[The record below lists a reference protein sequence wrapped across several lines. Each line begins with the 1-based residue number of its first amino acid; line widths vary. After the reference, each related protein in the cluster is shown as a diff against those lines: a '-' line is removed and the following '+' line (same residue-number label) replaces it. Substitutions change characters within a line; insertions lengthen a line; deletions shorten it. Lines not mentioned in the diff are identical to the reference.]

1 VTATA
6 ATRKRAGR
14 KPAAWKRYAHGSE
27 LEHFAR
33 FCREHLVQ
41 SVDDWDGLPL
51 ELERFQRDSM
61 GEALAYGDDGWPV
74 WQSVVF
80 VWPRK
85 NSKTTTL
92 AAYGVYRLLTSDGS
106 PEILFAAASDKQA
119 DKLFQAAATFIRRSP
134 VLSRLAR
141 VRDHAGQIVREDGQG
156 IIHRMSSDPKRLH
169 GYNPSLV
176 VCDELAQWTTD
187 SLKRAYAAL
196 TSGGGAR
203 RAPQV
208 FTITTAGEASTRSS
222 SILGRLLDAAL
233 ESDDF
238 DERPGLRVS
247 RLWESKTLVWG
258 YEAPTDD
265 PFDAKA
271 MKLANPASWITTE
284 YLARQAANP
293 ELTDAEVLQLHGC
306 VWAAAETTFVPAEQ
320 LAAAAGRGA
329 EVELEDGDQVVLGF
343 DGSERRDETWLTA
356 CSLDGV
362 LQPLARWA
370 KPPGA
375 GDAWRIPRRDVDEA
389 VAAAHERFDVL
400 EFAGDPPGWYAEF
413 DRWSEQFGEDMV
425 VEFETRQAKRFA
437 PACERVR
444 AAFADGT
451 VAVTGKLG
459 QELVRHFSQC
469 VAYDTPYGVAVRKDH
484 PDSPR
489 KIDGAV
495 SAVIAYDRAMWHQAE
510 GSQGIYAGLV
520 EMPA

>member
-1 VTATA
+1 MRSV
-6 ATRKRAGR
+6 RN
-14 KPAAWKRYAHGSE
+14 PAWKKYARGSE
-27 LEHFAR
+27 IGHFAS
-33 FCREHLVQ
+33 FCAEHLVQ

-51 ELERFQRDSM
+51 ELERYQLESM
-61 GEALAYGDDGWPV
+61 GEAMAYGEDGWPV

-85 NSKTTTL
+85 NAKTTTL

-134 VLSRLAR
+134 VLSKLAR

-156 IIHRMSSDPKRLH
+156 TIFRMSSDPKRLH

-187 SLKRAYAAL
+187 QLQRAYAAL

-208 FTITTAGEASTRSS
+208 FTITTAGEAQHRSS
-222 SILGRLLDAAL
+222 SILGRLLDAGL
-233 ESDDF
+233 ESEDF
-238 DERPGLRVS
+238 TERPGLRVS
-247 RLWESKTLVWG
+247 RIWAAKTLVWG
-258 YEAPTDD
+258 YEAPTTD
-265 PFDAKA
+265 PFDVKA
-271 MKLANPASWITTE
+271 MKLANPASWITE
-284 YLARQAANP
+284 KYLERQAANP

-306 VWAAAETTFVPAEQ
+306 VWAAADSTFAPPEQ
-320 LAAAAGRGA
+320 LAAALERGA
-329 EVELEDGDQVVLGF
+329 GVSIEDGEPVVLGF

-356 CSLDGV
+356 TSLDGV
-362 LQPLARWA
+362 LLPLARWA
-370 KPPGA
+370 RPAGA
-375 GDAWRIPRRDVDEA
+375 GDSWRIPRREVDEA
-389 VAAAHERFDVL
+389 VEAAFDRFDVL
-400 EFAGDPPGWYAEF
+400 ELAGDPPGWYAEF
-413 DRWSEQFGEDMV
+413 DRWAERFGEEIV

-437 PACERVR
+437 PACERIR

-451 VAVTGKLG
+451 VSVAGPLAG
-459 QELVRHFSQC
+459 ELVKHFSQC
-469 VAYDTPYGVAVRKDH
+469 VAYETPYGVAVRKDH

-495 SAVIAYDRAMWHQAE
+495 AQTIGFDRAMWHQAE
-510 GSQGIYAGLV
+510 GAGSMYVGAVNLGW
-520 EMPA
+520 